1 MKWPKEDSVDTNMY
15 SPESQLRTQCTILE
29 SQIQVLE
36 GKNSH
41 LTQENE
47 RLTKLV
53 QDLLLS
59 QSKEPKNR

>member
-1 MKWPKEDSVDTNMY
+1 MKWPREDSVDTNMY